1 MGQDELIKKDFLNLK
16 QFKWARY
23 ALLIALVVNLI
34 FYGLFH
40 YSAIYEFKQVGQAL
54 TNEVS
59 QSLKIWMGEQRKI
72 ASLVTVATPLQD
84 WMANPNDL
92 SAKKEASRY
101 LRSVASRFNQYE
113 SLRLDLLSDPEKP
126 WKDLATGKQQL
137 DSQVIAIGEAE
148 TEDFAEDKWIDQIL
162 SGKSYYV
169 SAIFKSED
177 TGKPVFYYSVPII
190 RNNQVH
196 GILSFKVK
204 MAYYTE
210 LIFKNIGYKHSGY
223 LFMIDDRGETIAH
236 INPNYILS
244 DEQYLIDI
252 VNRILTPLKLG
263 DTFFSGKFQ
272 GVRKFY
278 FGTDSGLSGDHVE
291 NQWYIMF
298 TQKEAEVFTQAS
310 RFLMVMLISTGIL
323 LTALSAS
330 FKRFGKIKSEFY
342 EASLHQIQQEN
353 LEEQLALKKNEILK
367 QINIDQLTGVG
378 HFQTIMRTLE
388 HQIEQQKKPT
398 EKSSLSLILCQID
411 EFSVFNETEGFEM
424 GDVLLNF
431 FGKSLNTFFQEPY
444 LVGRVYGDVFA
455 IILSGKTLIEGVVL
469 AEQFRDQ
476 YDKKVLMLIPHKPTI
491 SFAIVQ
497 WNGES
502 HNEFFR
508 KAEQVLLK
516 CKKKGPNQTEY

>member
-1 MGQDELIKKDFLNLK
+1 MGQDAPVKKEFLNLK

-23 ALLIALVVNLI
+23 ALLIALVVNLV

-40 YSAIYEFKQVGQAL
+40 YSAIYEFKQVGEAL
-54 TNEVS
+54 TNEIS

-72 ASLVTVATPLQD
+72 ASLVSVATPLQD
-84 WMANPNDL
+84 WMANPNNL

-101 LRSVASRFNQYE
+101 LRSVTSRFNQYE
-113 SLRLDLLSDPEKP
+113 SLRLDLLREPEKP
-126 WKDLATGKQQL
+126 WKDLDSGKQGL
-137 DSQVIAIGEAE
+137 NSQVIAIGESESEAVV
-148 TEDFAEDKWIDQIL
+148 EDHWVDQIL

-177 TGKPVFYYSVPII
+177 SGKPVFYYSVPII

-196 GILSFKVK
+196 GILTFKVK
-204 MAYYTE
+204 MANYTE

-236 INPNYILS
+236 VNPNYVLS

-278 FGTDSGLSGDHVE
+278 YGIDSGLSRDHIE
-291 NQWYIMF
+291 NQWYIVF
-298 TQKEAEVFTQAS
+298 TQREAEVFTQAS
-310 RFLMVMLISTGIL
+310 RFLMVLLLSTMIL

-330 FKRFGKIKSEFY
+330 FKRFGKIKNEFY
-342 EASLHQIQQEN
+342 EASLSQIQQEN
-353 LEEQLALKKNEILK
+353 LKEQLTLKKNEILK

-378 HFQTIMRTLE
+378 HFQAIMRALE
-388 HQIEQQKKPT
+388 QQIEQQKNQ
-398 EKSSLSLILCQID
+398 EVQSSLSLILCQVD
-411 EFSVFNETEGFEM
+411 EFSLFNETEGFEM
-424 GDVLLNF
+424 GDVLLNY

-444 LVGRVYGDVFA
+444 QVGRVYGDVFA
-455 IILSGKTLIEGVVL
+455 IILQEKTLIEGVVL
-469 AEQFRDQ
+469 AEKFRDQ

-491 SFAIVQ
+491 SFGIVQ
-497 WNGES
+497 WNGEN
-502 HNEFFR
+502 HNELFR
-508 KAEQVLLK
+508 KAEQLLLK
-516 CKKKGPNQTEY
+516 CKKKGPNQMEY